1 MEEEPQLQIHRDS
14 LQRTLLVRV
23 LSSGRTIADK
33 MQELIDSF
41 KGEKEWTIQITL
53 STSSPA
59 VFYEYD
65 QLRRLGFFF
74 TGLKPLCG
82 SEEQMYMQWL
92 GDVHLYMEDY
102 ALTDSFQ
109 VLREQIGEYYK
120 NRNSF

>member
-1 MEEEPQLQIHRDS
+1 
-14 LQRTLLVRV
+14 
-23 LSSGRTIADK
+23 

-41 KGEKEWTIQITL
+41 EGEKGWTIQVTL
-53 STSSPA
+53 STSSSA
-59 VFYEYD
+59 VFFEYD

-82 SEEQMYMQWL
+82 NDEQMYMQWL